1 MPLNDLKMT
10 RIKVWNKNIALN
22 IKPCIGQMLP
32 YFTFKSTEREDMSPC
47 FYQVWWALLL
57 NHKNTSFFFFAVL
70 VTKSSDWLQNIL
82 YSKRPETVFF
92 IFPHNPVY
100 MFRDPWVLINRTSRI
115 GPGLIICVWDSP
127 FFLQKIT
134 KNTCSNLIL
143 RI

>member
-1 MPLNDLKMT
+1 M
-10 RIKVWNKNIALN
+10 V
-22 IKPCIGQMLP
+22 IGEKIHLQ
-32 YFTFKSTEREDMSPC
+32 TSKDEDMSPC

-100 MFRDPWVLINRTSRI
+100 MFRDPWVLINRTWVQLVHSRDTYNS
-115 GPGLIICVWDSP
+115 PRWVLDSP
-127 FFLQKIT
+127 LLVGHFWTFWWVPTIV
-134 KNTCSNLIL
+134 